1 MMELNPAHVR
11 TLREIARHGSFS
23 RAAESLRLSQPA
35 VSLHMRQLE
44 ARCGTALLERVGKRA
59 FPTPAGTLL
68 LEHAGRA
75 FAELEAAQEALRQLR
90 GVVAGRLRLG
100 TGATASIHLLPPLL
114 RRMRARYP
122 ELELIVVT
130 GNAPEIAAAVAANEL
145 DVALVT
151 LPVTGR
157 QLLVTPLL
165 LDPLV
170 AVGPPAHPWSRGGP
184 LTAAELARHPLI
196 VYERG
201 GTIRRVIDEWFRRGG
216 ARPRVVMEL
225 GNEEAIK
232 KLVGAGLGV
241 SVSPALAVR
250 DEVRAGALSM
260 RPLSPALSRRL
271 GVVRRRDKPETPA
284 LRMFLA
290 ALEGLP
296 GGSGLARCSP
306 GRGSRSRG
314 RRRSDRS
321 DDERE
326 ARRAERINGSRAKAR
341 SRGGGAGG
349 RAARRAPR

>member
-1 MMELNPAHVR
+1 MELNPAHVR

-59 FPTPAGTLL
+59 FPTPAGTVL

-75 FAELEAAQEALRQLR
+75 FAELEAAEEALRQLR

-100 TGATASIHLLPPLL
+100 TSATASIHLLPPLL
-114 RRMRARYP
+114 RRMRARFP

-145 DVALVT
+145 DVGLVT
-151 LPVTGR
+151 LPVGGR
-157 QLLVTPLL
+157 QLQVTPLL

-170 AVGPPAHPWSRGGP
+170 AVGPPGQRWPRGGA
-184 LTAAELARHPLI
+184 LTAGELARHPLI

-201 GTIRRVIDEWFRRGG
+201 GTIRRVIDAWFRRGG

-232 KLVGAGLGV
+232 KLVGAGLGI
-241 SVSPALAVR
+241 SVSPAMAVR
-250 DEVRAGALSM
+250 AEARAGALSL
-260 RPLSPALSRRL
+260 RPLSPPLGRRL
-271 GVVRRRDKPETPA
+271 GLVRRRDKPETAA
-284 LRMFLA
+284 LRVFVTAVTALA
-290 ALEGLP
+290 
-296 GGSGLARCSP
+296 S
-306 GRGSRSRG
+306 GSRGTG
-314 RRRSDRS
+314 RRSGD
-321 DDERE
+321 
-326 ARRAERINGSRAKAR
+326 
-341 SRGGGAGG
+341 GAGG
-349 RAARRAPR
+349 RSARRAPR